1 MSAISLPENAG
12 RVGTFT
18 RIEEGVTVHMEA
30 VVPVDPV
37 SGAPL
42 DLATNATLAALSAA
56 VATLNTAASAIQ
68 SAVEAMN
75 AKVTAVNTGA
85 IAGTV
90 ALDSDALAALE
101 NMMVTVSH
109 FPDTQPVSGSVNV
122 GNLPAVQDVAVNNL
136 PAAISSV
143 AQDATVQAINDL
155 NDTMLSLLS
164 AMFEKMPRLDKTD
177 RVSVDLS
184 ELGIGGTPYGD
195 SYVNGVSNPKLGQG
209 FYRLFEPWNF
219 SDAGAARLY
228 QQIIVS

>member
-1 MSAISLPENAG
+1 MSTISLPENAG
-12 RVGTFT
+12 HVGTFT

-30 VVPVDPV
+30 VVPVDPA

-42 DLATNATLAALSAA
+42 DLATNATLVALSVA
-56 VATLNTAASAIQ
+56 VATLNTAAAAIQ
-68 SAVEAMN
+68 AAAEAIN
-75 AKVTAVNTGA
+75 SKVTAVNTGA

-90 ALDSDALAALE
+90 ALDAESLAAME
-101 NMMVTVSH
+101 TITVAN
-109 FPDTQPVSGSVNV
+109 FPDI
-122 GNLPAVQDVAVNNL
+122 QDVAVNNL

-155 NDTMLSLLS
+155 NDTMLGILS

-177 RVSVDLS
+177 RVSVDFS
-184 ELGIGGTPYGD
+184 EMGIGGTPYGE

-228 QQIIVS
+228 QQINVS